1 MKHCRREVLHAQWDL
16 LLDEEFI
23 EAYEH
28 GIVVQCCDGVER
40 RFYLRIFTYSADY
53 KEKYVEL
60 FSDLRL
66 AERCSNICRVILAT
80 IRQLG
85 NYPCP
90 RCLIPMTRVQDMG
103 TKRDMRQRKTLAQV
117 DDQARRRK
125 IESARNIIYKKNYAV
140 DSNPVEAL
148 LKDQSLVPTF
158 VSDHC

>member
-28 GIVVQCCDGVER
+28 GIVVQC
-40 RFYLRIFTYSADY
+40 
-53 KEKYVEL
+53 YVKL

-103 TKRDMRQRKTLAQV
+103 TKRDMRQRKTLARV